1 MKSIFLLFLSCC
13 AVFAHGVSQLGASPS
28 PITAA
33 NQNDERV
40 KVFADLEAKA
50 KAGDT
55 AAMEELGRYYNEG
68 RFPVAQD
75 KEKAKALWTKGAS
88 LGSPSCA
95 RCMRT
100 AIASPS
106 TDSQAVI
113 EMTKWS
119 IITSVLS
126 SRERGVE
133 DYSGPTQWSGVSES
147 SFKEAKARADA
158 FLAGFRASKAAVKLP
173 SGVSLGSSAGNRGS
187 SAQAEP
193 TELAF
198 DSLSAFDQYRKKVCS
213 SYLGAAAPIYIKG
226 QNATDSEKA
235 AFISAALEVERLQTY
250 VGRPRRIGSP
260 AGMRGNSLILN
271 TQKINEYYEKM
282 DAAKIETT
290 LPAALDNF
298 NGGLSFINALGQLMK
313 LTVALN
319 PPAK

>member
-1 MKSIFLLFLSCC
+1 MKHALAILLVSCTLN
-13 AVFAHGVSQLGASPS
+13 AQAPVRVDRVKDSVEKRIQG
-28 PITAA
+28 
-33 NQNDERV
+33 DERL
-40 KVFADLEAKA
+40 KVFSDLEAKA

-55 AAMEELGRYYNEG
+55 AAMEELGGYYNVG

-133 DYSGPTQWSGVSES
+133 DISGPTQWSGVSES

-158 FLAGFRASKAAVKLP
+158 FLAGFRASRTAVKLS
-173 SGVSLGSSAGNRGS
+173 SGVSLGSSAGNRGA

-235 AFISAALEVERLQTY
+235 AFMSAALEVERLQTY

-260 AGMRGNSLILN
+260 AGMRGNSLVLN
-271 TQKINEYYEKM
+271 TQKINECYEKM
-282 DAAKIETT
+282 DASKIETT
-290 LPAALDNF
+290 LPAAFDNF
-298 NGGLSFINALGQLMK
+298 SGGLSFINALGQLMR